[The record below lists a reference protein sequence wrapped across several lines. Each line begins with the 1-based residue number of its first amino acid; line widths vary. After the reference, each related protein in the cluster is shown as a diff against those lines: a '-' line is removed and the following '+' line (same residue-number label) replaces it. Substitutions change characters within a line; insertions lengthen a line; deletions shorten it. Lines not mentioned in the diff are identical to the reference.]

1 MKTIKTIRTQLTCLC
16 LAGAGA
22 ISLASC
28 DWDRRE
34 ATFQRENQADSLG
47 QPDDRFRMEDAEA
60 ARERA
65 QFEENM
71 HQTATT
77 YAKQMQDLKSAAAK
91 LPGQQQEARRVV
103 AGLERKLTEF
113 EEQIAKTEKAEG
125 MRWADYRKILPGSS
139 PDIKGHLNRAEES
152 VDPAEA
158 GSQ

>member
-1 MKTIKTIRTQLTCLC
+1 
-16 LAGAGA
+16 
-22 ISLASC
+22 
-28 DWDRRE
+28 
-34 ATFQRENQADSLG
+34 
-47 QPDDRFRMEDAEA
+47 MEDAEA

-125 MRWADYRKILPGSS
+125 MHWADYRKILPGSS
-139 PDIKGHLNRAEES
+139 PDIKGHLNRAE
-152 VDPAEA
+152 A